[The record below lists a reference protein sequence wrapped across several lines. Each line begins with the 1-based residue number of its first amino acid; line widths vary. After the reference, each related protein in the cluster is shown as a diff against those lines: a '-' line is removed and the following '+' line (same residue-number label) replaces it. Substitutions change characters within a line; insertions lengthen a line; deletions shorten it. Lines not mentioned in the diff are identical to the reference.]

1 MVLKRRKITALV
13 SIGLL
18 LTLLYGKN
26 LLERGSFR
34 SISGTFTEV
43 YDDRLLVESYIF
55 QISEKLF
62 RIQKL
67 VDHCDINHDYTKV
80 VEEISAEEKAIL
92 TLVAAFEATSLTEP
106 EAALLSDFKRI
117 IEKDLSIKAAQLL
130 YSDSSGI
137 NKEQVKIYDQKIAR
151 AQQDLV
157 NLSKIQLE
165 EGKKLVTKAKTLI
178 NRSQIWAQFELAL
191 LLIVVLVIYVFIFKK
206 PLLEETA
213 D

>member
-1 MVLKRRKITALV
+1 MFKRRKITAIV

-18 LTLLYGKN
+18 LSLLYGKN

-67 VDHCDINHDYTKV
+67 VDHCDINHDYSKV
-80 VEEISAEEKAIL
+80 VEEISTEEKAIL
-92 TLVAAFEATSLTEP
+92 DLVDAFEATTLTEP
-106 EAALLSDFKRI
+106 EAALLGDFKRI

-137 NKEQVKIYDQKIAR
+137 NMEQVKIYDQKIAR

-191 LLIVVLVIYVFIFKK
+191 LLSLVLVIYVFIFKK
-206 PLLEETA
+206 PLIEETV

>member
-1 MVLKRRKITALV
+1 MFKRRKIVAAI

-18 LTLLYGKN
+18 LALLYGKN
-26 LLERGSFR
+26 LIERGSFR

-62 RIQKL
+62 RLQKL
-67 VDHCDINHDYTKV
+67 IDHCDINYDYSKV
-80 VEEISAEEKAIL
+80 VEEISTEEQAIL
-92 TLVAAFEATSLTEP
+92 ALVGAFEATRLTEP
-106 EAALLSDFKRI
+106 EAVLLSDFKRI
-117 IEKDLSIKAAQLL
+117 VEKDLSIKAAQLL
-130 YSDSSGI
+130 YTDSSGI

-151 AQQDLV
+151 AQQDLA

-165 EGKKLVTKAKTLI
+165 EGKKLVTKAKILI

-191 LLIVVLVIYVFIFKK
+191 LLSLVLVIYLFIFKK
-206 PLLEETA
+206 PLIEESEF
-213 D
+213 

>member
-1 MVLKRRKITALV
+1 VFKRRKITAVV
-13 SIGLL
+13 SISLL
-18 LTLLYGKN
+18 LSLLYGKN
-26 LLERGSFR
+26 LIERGSFR

-67 VDHCDINHDYTKV
+67 IDHCDINHDYSKV
-80 VEEISAEEKAIL
+80 VEEISVEEKAIL
-92 TLVAAFEATSLTEP
+92 TLVAAFEATRLTEP
-106 EAALLSDFKRI
+106 EAVLLSDFKRI
-117 IEKDLSIKAAQLL
+117 VEKDLSIKASQLL
-130 YSDSSGI
+130 YSEASGI

-191 LLIVVLVIYVFIFKK
+191 LISLVLVIYIFIFKK
-206 PLLEETA
+206 PLIEETV

>member
-1 MVLKRRKITALV
+1 VFKRRKITAVV
-13 SIGLL
+13 SISLL
-18 LTLLYGKN
+18 LSLLYGKN
-26 LLERGSFR
+26 LIERGSFR

-67 VDHCDINHDYTKV
+67 IDHCDINHDYSKV
-80 VEEISAEEKAIL
+80 VEEISVEEKAIL
-92 TLVAAFEATSLTEP
+92 TLVAAFEATRLTEP
-106 EAALLSDFKRI
+106 EAVLLSDLKRI
-117 IEKDLSIKAAQLL
+117 VEKDLSIKASQLL
-130 YSDSSGI
+130 YSEASGI

-191 LLIVVLVIYVFIFKK
+191 LISLVLVIYIFIFKK
-206 PLLEETA
+206 PLIEETV

>member
-1 MVLKRRKITALV
+1 VFKRRKITAVV
-13 SIGLL
+13 SISLL
-18 LTLLYGKN
+18 LSLLYGKN
-26 LLERGSFR
+26 LIERGSFR

-67 VDHCDINHDYTKV
+67 IDHCDINHDYSKV
-80 VEEISAEEKAIL
+80 VEEISVEEKAIL
-92 TLVAAFEATSLTEP
+92 TLVAAFEATRLTEP
-106 EAALLSDFKRI
+106 EAVLLSDFKRI
-117 IEKDLSIKAAQLL
+117 VEKDLSIKASQLL
-130 YSDSSGI
+130 YSEASGI

-191 LLIVVLVIYVFIFKK
+191 LISLALVIYIFIFKK
-206 PLLEETA
+206 PLIEETV

>member
-1 MVLKRRKITALV
+1 MV
-13 SIGLL
+13 SISLL
-18 LTLLYGKN
+18 LSLLYGKN
-26 LLERGSFR
+26 LIERGSFR

-67 VDHCDINHDYTKV
+67 IDHCDINHDYSKV
-80 VEEISAEEKAIL
+80 VEEISVEEKAIL
-92 TLVAAFEATSLTEP
+92 TLVAAFEATRLTEP
-106 EAALLSDFKRI
+106 EAVLLSDFKRI
-117 IEKDLSIKAAQLL
+117 IEKDLSIKASQLL
-130 YSDSSGI
+130 YSEASGI

-191 LLIVVLVIYVFIFKK
+191 LISLVLVIYIFLFKK
-206 PLLEETA
+206 PLIEETE

>member
-1 MVLKRRKITALV
+1 VFKRRKITAVV
-13 SIGLL
+13 SISLL
-18 LTLLYGKN
+18 LSLLYGKN
-26 LLERGSFR
+26 LIERGSFR

-67 VDHCDINHDYTKV
+67 IDHCDINHDYSKV
-80 VEEISAEEKAIL
+80 VEEISVEEKAIL
-92 TLVAAFEATSLTEP
+92 TLVAAFEATRLTEP
-106 EAALLSDFKRI
+106 EAVLLSDFKRI
-117 IEKDLSIKAAQLL
+117 IEKDLSIKASQLL
-130 YSDSSGI
+130 YSEASGI

-191 LLIVVLVIYVFIFKK
+191 LISLVLVIYIFIFKK
-206 PLLEETA
+206 PLIEETV

>member
-1 MVLKRRKITALV
+1 MFKRRKITALV

-18 LTLLYGKN
+18 LSLLYGKN

-67 VDHCDINHDYTKV
+67 VDHCDINHDYSKV
-80 VEEISAEEKAIL
+80 VEEISTEEKAIL
-92 TLVAAFEATSLTEP
+92 DLVDAFEATTLTEP
-106 EAALLSDFKRI
+106 EAALLGDFKRI

-137 NKEQVKIYDQKIAR
+137 NMEQVKIYDQKIAR

-191 LLIVVLVIYVFIFKK
+191 LLSLVLVIYVFIFKK
-206 PLLEETA
+206 PLIEETV

>member
-1 MVLKRRKITALV
+1 MV
-13 SIGLL
+13 SISLL
-18 LTLLYGKN
+18 LSLLYGKN
-26 LLERGSFR
+26 LIERGSFR

-67 VDHCDINHDYTKV
+67 IDHCDINHDYSKV
-80 VEEISAEEKAIL
+80 VEEISVEEKAIL
-92 TLVAAFEATSLTEP
+92 TLVAAFEATRLTEP
-106 EAALLSDFKRI
+106 EAVLLSDFKRI
-117 IEKDLSIKAAQLL
+117 IEKDLSIKASQLL
-130 YSDSSGI
+130 YSEASGI

-191 LLIVVLVIYVFIFKK
+191 LISLVLVIYIFIFKK
-206 PLLEETA
+206 PLIEETV

>member
-1 MVLKRRKITALV
+1 MV
-13 SIGLL
+13 SISLL
-18 LTLLYGKN
+18 LSLLYGKN
-26 LLERGSFR
+26 LIERGSFR

-67 VDHCDINHDYTKV
+67 IDHCDINHDYSKV
-80 VEEISAEEKAIL
+80 VEEISVEEKAIL
-92 TLVAAFEATSLTEP
+92 NLVAAFEATRLTEP
-106 EAALLSDFKRI
+106 EAVLLSDFKRI
-117 IEKDLSIKAAQLL
+117 VEKDLSIKASQLL
-130 YSDSSGI
+130 YSEASGI

-191 LLIVVLVIYVFIFKK
+191 LISLVLVIYLFIFKK
-206 PLLEETA
+206 PLIEETV

>member
-1 MVLKRRKITALV
+1 VFKRRKITAVV
-13 SIGLL
+13 SISLL
-18 LTLLYGKN
+18 LSLLYGKN
-26 LLERGSFR
+26 LIERGSFR

-67 VDHCDINHDYTKV
+67 IDHCDINHDYSKV
-80 VEEISAEEKAIL
+80 VEEISVEEKAIL
-92 TLVAAFEATSLTEP
+92 TLVAAFEATRLTEP
-106 EAALLSDFKRI
+106 EAVLLSDFKRI
-117 IEKDLSIKAAQLL
+117 VEKDLSIKASQLL
-130 YSDSSGI
+130 YSEASGI

-191 LLIVVLVIYVFIFKK
+191 LISLVLVIYIFLFKK
-206 PLLEETA
+206 PLIEETE

>member
-1 MVLKRRKITALV
+1 MFKRRKITALV

-18 LTLLYGKN
+18 LSLLYGKN

-67 VDHCDINHDYTKV
+67 VDHCDINHDYSKV
-80 VEEISAEEKAIL
+80 VEEISTEEKAIL
-92 TLVAAFEATSLTEP
+92 ELVDAFEATTLTEP
-106 EAALLSDFKRI
+106 EAALLGDFKRI

-137 NKEQVKIYDQKIAR
+137 NMEQVKIYDQKIAR

-191 LLIVVLVIYVFIFKK
+191 LLSLVLVIYVFIFKK
-206 PLLEETA
+206 PLIEETV

>member
-1 MVLKRRKITALV
+1 MV
-13 SIGLL
+13 SISLL
-18 LTLLYGKN
+18 LSLLYGKN
-26 LLERGSFR
+26 LIERGSFR

-67 VDHCDINHDYTKV
+67 IDHCDINHDYSKV
-80 VEEISAEEKAIL
+80 VEEISVEEKAIL
-92 TLVAAFEATSLTEP
+92 TLVAAFEATRLTEP
-106 EAALLSDFKRI
+106 EAVLLSDFKRI
-117 IEKDLSIKAAQLL
+117 VEKDLSIKASQLL
-130 YSDSSGI
+130 YSEASGI

-191 LLIVVLVIYVFIFKK
+191 LISLVLVIYIFIFKK
-206 PLLEETA
+206 PLIEETV

>member
-1 MVLKRRKITALV
+1 MLKRRRITALV
-13 SIGLL
+13 AIGLL
-18 LTLLYGKN
+18 LALLYGKN

-43 YDDRLLVESYIF
+43 YDERLLAESYIF

-62 RIQKL
+62 RIQQL
-67 VDHCDINHDYTKV
+67 VDHCDINYDYTQV
-80 VEEISAEEKAIL
+80 VEEISAEEQAIL
-92 TLVAAFEATSLTEP
+92 TLLSGFEATHLSEA
-106 EAALLSDFKRI
+106 EAALLSDFRGI
-117 IEKDLSIKAAQLL
+117 IEKDLNIKAAQLL
-130 YSDSSGI
+130 YSDSFGI
-137 NKEQVKIYDQKIAR
+137 NTEQVKIYDQKIAR

-157 NLSKIQLE
+157 NLSKIQLA

-191 LLIVVLVIYVFIFKK
+191 LFILVLVIYLYIFKK
-206 PLLEETA
+206 PLFEEQE

>member
-1 MVLKRRKITALV
+1 VFKRRKITAIV

-18 LTLLYGKN
+18 LSLLYGKN

-67 VDHCDINHDYTKV
+67 VDHCDINHDYSKV
-80 VEEISAEEKAIL
+80 VEEISTEEKAIL
-92 TLVAAFEATSLTEP
+92 DLVDAFEATTLTEP
-106 EAALLSDFKRI
+106 EAALLGDFKRI

-137 NKEQVKIYDQKIAR
+137 NMEQVKIYDQKIAR

-191 LLIVVLVIYVFIFKK
+191 LLSLVLVIYVFIFKK
-206 PLLEETA
+206 PLIEETV

>member
-1 MVLKRRKITALV
+1 MV
-13 SIGLL
+13 SISLL
-18 LTLLYGKN
+18 LSLLYGKN
-26 LLERGSFR
+26 LIERGSFR

-67 VDHCDINHDYTKV
+67 IDHCDINHDYSKV
-80 VEEISAEEKAIL
+80 VEEISVEEKAIL
-92 TLVAAFEATSLTEP
+92 TLVAAFEATRLTEP
-106 EAALLSDFKRI
+106 EAVLLSDFKRI
-117 IEKDLSIKAAQLL
+117 VEKDLSIKASQLL
-130 YSDSSGI
+130 YSEASGI

-191 LLIVVLVIYVFIFKK
+191 LISLVLVIYIFLFKK
-206 PLLEETA
+206 PLIEETE